1 MSRRATSQ
9 QLFTVSIRPRAVPV
23 PLSYAPVPTICTV
36 DQHGESGFMDAI
48 YLLFSIVLFGAA
60 LGFLLICDRLGRRP

>member
-1 MSRRATSQ
+1 
-9 QLFTVSIRPRAVPV
+9 
-23 PLSYAPVPTICTV
+23 
-36 DQHGESGFMDAI
+36 MDAI